1 MEKENLPPF
10 IDPNQYPD
18 FWEQMKGFSEFTGK
32 QVKQVSNNSGS
43 LFVDKETQEK
53 RMNICKDCVFFDSKQ
68 NRCRKCGC
76 YMNMKVKFKSVR
88 CPLKF
93 W

>member
-1 MEKENLPPF
+1 MKNKNLPSF

-18 FWEQMKGFSEFTGK
+18 FWEQMKSFAEFTGK
-32 QVKQVSNNSGS
+32 QVKQVSNNPGS
-43 LFVDKETQEK
+43 LFVETEIQQK
-53 RMNICKDCVFFDSKQ
+53 RIDICNTCAFFDKSQ

-76 YMNMKVKFKSVR
+76 YMNVKVKFKSVQ
-88 CPLKF
+88 CPMKF